1 VEKLYPP
8 VATHVVALGQLTVH
22 DSLGVDETMF
32 GTDQVQTPP
41 DNEAT
46 TYTASSCEL
55 DPTATHDVA
64 EVQLTLPSSLA
75 PDPPEETSA
84 GVDHVHVPFANTP
97 LVVMAPP
104 LSFEPT
110 ATHDVAEGQSTLS
123 NPPLPNDVGVVQ
135 DHADAEYAASDT
147 RVVESLK
154 APTATQAVVE
164 GQLTEEAS
172 PWGPPDAIAASVDH
186 DHTPA
191 DSVPVE
197 NVGMAL
203 LSEPT
208 AMHDVALAQL
218 TAAKVVAPAVS
229 GVMSPVKDGR
239 LDEGEITPVGSDCS
253 PVP

>member
-1 VEKLYPP
+1 
-8 VATHVVALGQLTVH
+8 
-22 DSLGVDETMF
+22 
-32 GTDQVQTPP
+32 
-41 DNEAT
+41 
-46 TYTASSCEL
+46 
-55 DPTATHDVA
+55 
-64 EVQLTLPSSLA
+64 
-75 PDPPEETSA
+75 
-84 GVDHVHVPFANTP
+84 
-97 LVVMAPP
+97 
-104 LSFEPT
+104 
-110 ATHDVAEGQSTLS
+110 
-123 NPPLPNDVGVVQ
+123 
-135 DHADAEYAASDT
+135 
-147 RVVESLK
+147 VVESLK

-197 NVGMAL
+197 NVGVAL